1 MSQNEQIQLFDNNP
15 EYQKFVDKFK
25 PKKTTDDCYTPPEIY
40 EIVKNWACKE
50 YGIDPSKIVRPFYP
64 GGDYERYNYLEGAVV
79 LDNPPFSILSK
90 ICAFYLNHNI
100 PFFLFAP
107 AFTVFSGTD
116 EFNKMNHICVS
127 ADITYENGAVVRTS
141 FVTSFGNGIVAQTA
155 PELGRLINEASDRL
169 RKKRA
174 KKVSKYIYPDHIITA
189 AGLARL
195 SKYGVNF
202 KIHKNECI
210 KIRKL
215 DCQQSSDKAIYGAGL
230 LLSNK
235 AAAEKIAAEKKAERN
250 KRNAEIAAVK
260 VWELSE
266 RERKI
271 IDIMSRKGITL
282 DV

>member
-1 MSQNEQIQLFDNNP
+1 MNQNEQIQLFDDNL

-40 EIVKNWACKE
+40 NVVKNWACKE

-100 PFFLFAP
+100 SFFLFAP
-107 AFTVFSGTD
+107 ALTAFSGTD
-116 EFNKMNHICVS
+116 EFNKMNHICVG
-127 ADITYENGAVVRTS
+127 AGITYENGAVVRTS

-155 PELGRLINEASDRL
+155 PELGRLINKTNEML
-169 RKKRA
+169 INEKK
-174 KKVSKYIYPDHIITA
+174 KLPKYIYPDHVVTSA
-189 AGLARL
+189 LMQRY
-195 SKYGVNF
+195 SHYGIDF
-202 KIHKNECI
+202 KIRRDECI
-210 KIRKL
+210 QIGAL
-215 DCQQSSDKAIYGAGL
+215 DNQKRCGISIYGSGL
-230 LLSNK
+230 LLNDRAAAEK
-235 AAAEKIAAEKKAERN
+235 AAAEKAAAEK
-250 KRNAEIAAVK
+250 AAAK

-271 IDIMSRKGITL
+271 VDIMSRKGITL